1 MRKPWK
7 RIWRYY
13 NHNGCYVGSRFFDE
27 VPRKKAFASSIERSE
42 LLSNLASSYKLG
54 KKHKYPFM
62 GGGAVDVRER
72 MFSASLDTRQ

>member
-1 MRKPWK
+1 MAMP
-7 RIWRYY
+7 
-13 NHNGCYVGSRFFDE
+13 VE
-27 VPRKKAFASSIERSE
+27 APRKKAFASSIERSE

-54 KKHKYPFM
+54 KKYKYPFT